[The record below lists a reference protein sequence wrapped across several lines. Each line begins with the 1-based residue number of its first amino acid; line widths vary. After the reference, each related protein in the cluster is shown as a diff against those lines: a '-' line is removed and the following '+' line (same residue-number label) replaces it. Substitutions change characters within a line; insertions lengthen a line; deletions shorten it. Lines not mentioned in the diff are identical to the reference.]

1 MSGKLMP
8 GHFLQVKVVMG
19 LGWLERFG
27 KHYFDRLSPP
37 DFYTRVN
44 IKDRMI
50 YLGIL
55 VHAYDVFSIKE
66 FEFWKGL
73 FMELL

>member
-1 MSGKLMP
+1 MDKALENIMTLRISLMSGELIP

-55 VHAYDVFSIKE
+55 VRA
-66 FEFWKGL
+66 L
-73 FMELL
+73 

>member
-1 MSGKLMP
+1 MSDELMP
-8 GHFLQVKVVMG
+8 GHFSQVKVIMG

-27 KHYFDRLSPP
+27 KHYFDHLSPP

-55 VHAYDVFSIKE
+55 VRT
-66 FEFWKGL
+66 L
-73 FMELL
+73 